1 MVSIKDIGKD
11 YNVPEDKKY
20 LVIVV
25 DMDDDIGR
33 KANIRT
39 PILSREDNINAAV
52 RLGLTDPGD
61 SDVNSILGGVQHYDF
76 LKKEGKDVE
85 IATISGDIDIESEV
99 CAIKIKE
106 QLDFLI
112 YLYEPNFIYLV
123 SDGKEDELV
132 LKYLELKDVFVW
144 KKRIVIKQNESLE
157 STYYLMQEFI
167 KKTMSQYI
175 PLIFTSIGFAMIL
188 YAVFSDLGWRIIAGL
203 IGIYI
208 LSEGVGLVE
217 SIKKMFKESKQGLE
231 LGKLSPFGNILGF
244 LIFVVGILYS
254 YSASVDPEPI
264 IFFGKFLLNVANPLT
279 LGFMLLVLVHFID
292 DLIHTEKSILSLLKK
307 LFFNIILAFML
318 RQMLLISSDYL
329 IGTTVEFIT
338 LVMYIIA
345 YISTLIILSVVL
357 FHEPKKSNTEVNLNQ

>member
-11 YNVPEDKKY
+11 NVPEDKKY
-20 LVIVV
+20 IIIVV

-39 PILSREDNINAAV
+39 PILGREDNINAAV

-61 SDVNSILGGVQHYDF
+61 SDLNSILGGVQHYDY

-85 IATISGDIDIESEV
+85 IATVSGDIDVESEV
-99 CAIKIKE
+99 CAIRIKE

-112 YLYEPNFIYLV
+112 YLYEPDFIYLV

-188 YAVFSDLGWRIIAGL
+188 YALFSDLGWRIISGL

-217 SIKKMFKESKQGLE
+217 SIKKMLKESRKGLE
-231 LGKLSPFGNILGF
+231 LGKLSPFGNILGY
-244 LIFVVGILYS
+244 LIVIVGILYS
-254 YSASVDPEPI
+254 YKVSEDPELA
-264 IFFGKFLLNVANPLT
+264 IFFGKFLFNLANPLT
-279 LGFMLLVLVHFID
+279 LGFLVLVTVNFID

-307 LFFNIILAFML
+307 LFFNVILAFML
-318 RQMLLISSDYL
+318 RQMFLISSEYL
-329 IGTTVEFIT
+329 TGVAFEFTT
-338 LVMYIIA
+338 LAMYIIA
-345 YISTLIILSVVL
+345 YISILIILSVVL
-357 FHEPKKSNTEVNLNQ
+357 FHGPKKSKISQKTEE

>member
-25 DMDDDIGR
+25 DMDDDVGR

-52 RLGLTDPGD
+52 KLGLTDPGD
-61 SDVNSILGGVQHYDF
+61 SDVNSILGGIQHYDH

-106 QLDFLI
+106 QIDFLI

-123 SDGKEDELV
+123 SDGKEDEMV
-132 LKYLELKDVFVW
+132 LKYLELKDIFVW

-157 STYYLMQEFI
+157 STYYLVQEFI

-217 SIKKMFKESKQGLE
+217 SVKKTLNESKKGLE
-231 LGKLSPFGNILGF
+231 VGKLSPFGNILGF
-244 LIFVVGILYS
+244 LILLVGILYS
-254 YSASVDPEPI
+254 YRASVDPELTV
-264 IFFGKFLLNVANPLT
+264 FFGKFLLNIANPLT
-279 LGFMLLVLVHFID
+279 LGFVLLVLVHFID
-292 DLIHTEKSILSLLKK
+292 DLIHTEKSILRLLKR
-307 LFFNIILAFML
+307 LFFNVVLAFML
-318 RQMLLISSDYL
+318 RQMLIVSSGYL
-329 IGTTVEFIT
+329 IGYSTEFT
-338 LVMYIIA
+338 GLVMYILA
-345 YISTLIILSVVL
+345 YVSILIVLSVVL
-357 FHEPKKSNTEVNLNQ
+357 FHEPKSREGLIEE